1 VPGKTII
8 IDKYGLFLGVKDG
21 IFQIRGKDKQ
31 GKPEVLA
38 KIPPGEVDSIIISV
52 PGATISAAAVVLA
65 EKHGIDLVF
74 INNYKPVARLIPA
87 TYGSSMNTWIKQLK
101 KFSNPQARRDIA
113 VAIVDGKI
121 HNQRT
126 LLRIYHKNMALR
138 GDRRNAGKLL
148 EILRMIDRA
157 WGKLS
162 DATDWR
168 EAALVEAEAAKYYW
182 RGIRTIIPRQLG
194 FRKRLKKWDILPS
207 QPPDPF
213 NTALNIAY
221 SILAKEAWK
230 AAFTAN
236 LNPYIGF
243 LHAHRP
249 GRLSL
254 VYDLMEEFR
263 TPAVDRTLVKLARQ
277 KTPLIKQLNP
287 DTPEETRRKAV
298 HQLFKEIKN
307 TLYNTKP
314 PLANQIQTQA
324 RKLAE
329 TIRTGKQYKPYKMKG

>member
-1 VPGKTII
+1 MPGKTII

-21 IFQIRGKDKQ
+21 MFQIRGKGKQ
-31 GKPEVLA
+31 GRPEVLA
-38 KIPPGEVDSIIISV
+38 KIPPGEVDSIVISV

-74 INNYKPVARLIPA
+74 ISNYRPIARLVPA
-87 TYGSSMNTWIKQLK
+87 TYGSSLTTWIKQIK
-101 KFSNPQARRDIA
+101 AHSDPEARRDIA
-113 VAIVDGKI
+113 VSIVDGKI

-126 LLRIYHKNMALR
+126 LLRVYQKNMAIR
-138 GDRRNAGKLL
+138 GDRMGAERLQGIIRL
-148 EILRMIDRA
+148 IDRA
-157 WGKLS
+157 WNKLP
-162 DATDWR
+162 DAEDWR
-168 EAALVEAEAAKYYW
+168 QAAVIEAEAAKYYW
-182 RGIRTIIPRQLG
+182 RGVKHIIPGELG
-194 FRKRLKKWDILPS
+194 FRKRLKKWDIIPEE
-207 QPPDPF
+207 PRDPF

-230 AAFTAN
+230 ATFTAN

-243 LHAHRP
+243 LHAYRP

-263 TPAVDRTLVKLARQ
+263 TPAADRPLIKLARQ
-277 KTPLIKQLNP
+277 KTSLIKQLDP
-287 DTPEETRRKAV
+287 ETPEETRRKTV
-298 HQLFKEIKN
+298 HQIYKIIKD
-307 TLYNTKP
+307 TLHNTKP

-329 TIRTGKQYKPYKMKG
+329 TIRTGKPYKPYKMKG